1 MRGGNWHWKALQDG
15 KGPLQSIEEKVE
27 SCTGSLKRCPID
39 CKLSKWSKVTCR
51 VACGVSEVKYSDRF
65 VLVSPQYGGKKC
77 GVQKRP
83 VVCEGDLCPDTTGE
97 IVAGV
102 AGGAGGAAAILLAL
116 LLFG

>member
-1 MRGGNWHWKALQDG
+1 MERTCEGRIGTGRLCRTE
-15 KGPLQSIEEKVE
+15 KGHYRAFEEKVE

-83 VVCEGDLCPDTTGE
+83 VVCEGDPCIGTTGE
-97 IVAGV
+97 I
-102 AGGAGGAAAILLAL
+102 LLVL
-116 LLFG
+116 LVVLVLS